1 MAGLPGFAE
10 IVHLHQSMVY
20 SLAYHSLENRALAE
34 ELTQEVFLSLHQ
46 NLNQMESIDHV
57 RYWLRRVTANRCI
70 DEVRRGK
77 FRNGPG
83 LYQVAEPV
91 ATQRFADPLM
101 SRQLSDSLA
110 ALPATARVVTI
121 LRYQED
127 MEPQEIAEALQL
139 PVATVKSRLHRALVM
154 LRAKMQRKENA
165 CRTSKFS

>member
-1 MAGLPGFAE
+1 MATLPGFAE

-46 NLNQMESIDHV
+46 NLGQMESMDHV

-83 LYQVAEPV
+83 LYQVPEP
-91 ATQRFADPLM
+91 ASTDRLPDPLM
-101 SRQLSDSLA
+101 ARQLEACLA

-139 PVATVKSRLHRALVM
+139 PVATVKSRLHRALGM
-154 LRAKMQRKENA
+154 LRAKMQRRESA
-165 CRTSKFS
+165 CGTSKFS

>member
-10 IVHLHQSMVY
+10 IVHMHQGMVY

-46 NLNQMESIDHV
+46 NLSQMESAEHV
-57 RYWLRRVTANRCI
+57 KYWLRRVTANRCI

-83 LYQVAEPV
+83 LYQVAEP
-91 ATQRFADPLM
+91 ASKDRMADPLM
-101 SRQLSDSLA
+101 NRQLEASLA
-110 ALPATARVVTI
+110 ALPPTARVVTI

-127 MEPQEIAEALQL
+127 MEPQEIAEALRL
-139 PVATVKSRLHRALVM
+139 PVATVKSRLHRALGM
-154 LRAKMQRKENA
+154 LRAKMQRKESA
-165 CRTSKFS
+165 CRTSRSS

>member
-70 DEVRRGK
+70 DELRRGK
-77 FRNGPG
+77 VRNGPG
-83 LYQVAEPV
+83 LYQVAEP
-91 ATQRFADPLM
+91 ASPQRFADPLI
-101 SRQLSDSLA
+101 SRQLSASLA

-154 LRAKMQRKENA
+154 LRANMQRKETV